1 MSNNKPIWTMN
12 FINISVSNFF
22 VFAVFYGLLTLMPI
36 YVLDLPGG
44 TVGQAGLVTTIF
56 LLSVILIRPF
66 SGIIIEKLGKKRMLV
81 MSTLAFALSTFL
93 YTITKDVTVLLI
105 LRFIH
110 GISFSIATT
119 VTLSIAAII
128 IPPERRGAG
137 LGYFGMSMNLAMVV
151 GPFVALTLQ
160 PFMEYHTIFN
170 LFGLFMTIGWIC
182 GLLVKDPVEVIS
194 PIIKHK
200 LSWSDLFERRALAIS
215 TVGLFVSFSYAS
227 IMSFISIY
235 AQSLG
240 MIETASYFF
249 LVFAVAMLISRPF
262 TGRLFDEMGP
272 NVVIIPAILIFAV
285 GLFVLSMTTSA
296 WMLLL
301 AGALIGIGYG
311 TLLPCF
317 QTMAIQTSPK
327 HRSTYAKATF
337 FTLYDTGIATG
348 SFILGIVAVY
358 LGYAHMYMALSGF
371 VILIVV
377 YYKWIMKSS
386 NVNV

>member
-1 MSNNKPIWTMN
+1 MSNNKPIWTKN
-12 FINISVSNFF
+12 FISISVSNFF
-22 VFAVFYGLLTLMPI
+22 IFAVFYGLLTLMPI
-36 YVLDLPGG
+36 YVLDVPGG
-44 TVGQAGLVTTIF
+44 TLSQAGLVTTIF
-56 LLSVILIRPF
+56 LLSVILVRPF

-81 MSTLAFALSTFL
+81 TSMLAFALSTFL
-93 YTITKDVTVLLI
+93 YTLTEDITILLI

-119 VTLSIAAII
+119 VTLSIAAVIV
-128 IPPERRGAG
+128 PPERRGAG

-151 GPFVALTLQ
+151 GPFIALTLQ
-160 PFMEYHTIFN
+160 PIIAYHTIFN
-170 LFGLFMTIGWIC
+170 MFGGFMAIGWIC
-182 GLLVKDPVEVIS
+182 SLFVKEPVEVT
-194 PIIKHK
+194 PHRVKQK
-200 LSWSDLFERRALAIS
+200 LTWSDLFERRALAIS

-317 QTMAIQTSPK
+317 QTLAIQTSPK
-327 HRSTYAKATF
+327 HRSTYATATF
-337 FTLYDTGIATG
+337 FTLYDTGIAAG